1 MTPQLWGVIV
11 GFLVGF
17 AMMKVHRIQAVR
29 ARESGDGTMAAV
41 HNALATLSTMIWAA
55 IGWLVIP
62 LFMPEAIVAGATP

>member
-1 MTPQLWGVIV
+1 
-11 GFLVGF
+11 
-17 AMMKVHRIQAVR
+17 
-29 ARESGDGTMAAV
+29 MAAV